1 MDTQS
6 LNIHDNPPKRRNI
19 AESMPFLP
27 PFAAM
32 ALRLLHRTCR
42 IEIVGKEN
50 YLAAEKINP
59 RIAAFWHFAYPSVLY
74 FYRDQ
79 GYLTIISRSR
89 DGEFAARLV
98 KSLGYNPFR
107 GSPGKGGAAALK
119 GIISAFRNGPGVGSW
134 WTALRGRRRW
144 PKKDC
149 CFWQCTQ
156 DVPLCLSASLRTGA
170 GVFEAGTGRFF
181 QSLLPGWSS
190 PGVLWSAS
198 RGGLQR
204 LKWKNA
210 ASGLSEFSTKS
221 AGRRRRP
228 QRRLHKALNLLIYYS
243 ERDCLP
249 GEL

>member
-6 LNIHDNPPKRRNI
+6 LNIHDKPPKRRNI

-27 PFAAM
+27 PFAAV
-32 ALRLLHRTCR
+32 ALRLLHKTCR

-119 GIISAFRNGPGVGSW
+119 GIISAFRNGPGGGFVVDGSQGPAQVAQKGLLLLAMYSGCPIMPVSVAADRCW
-134 WTALRGRRRW
+134 RFRSW
-144 PKKDC
+144 D
-149 CFWQCTQ
+149 
-156 DVPLCLSASLRTGA
+156 RT
-170 GVFEAGTGRFF
+170 
-181 QSLLPGWSS
+181 LLPKPFARVVFSWGPMVRVEKGASAAEMEECRVRLERILNEIS
-190 PGVLWSAS
+190 GQAQKAVSGVCIK
-198 RGGLQR
+198 R
-204 LKWKNA
+204 
-210 ASGLSEFSTKS
+210 
-221 AGRRRRP
+221 
-228 QRRLHKALNLLIYYS
+228 
-243 ERDCLP
+243 
-249 GEL
+249 